1 MWKYIL
7 AILILIVCVFYRPTA
22 YITPFEDVLHKDPV
36 ESYEYKDESEDSN
49 GKSGE
54 DVETVEG
61 FTSGIE
67 NYPHLF
73 YINLAH
79 RTDSKER
86 LIGELEKVH
95 YPHARI
101 HRINAVGKK
110 NGALGCGLS
119 HIKALEQIQEMNLK
133 EAIILE
139 DDFVWKVPP
148 EEVRTILQDA
158 LGQSYW
164 KICLLACN
172 GYVSDT
178 HNHLG
183 KVDVCQ
189 TASGYIVRRD
199 YVQSLLDN
207 WRATMTRQENI
218 DTHEA
223 ADIPENH
230 IDQSW
235 KTLQS
240 QDSNV
245 WVATQP
251 LLGIQGDSYSDIMQ
265 GHVNYNV

>member
-7 AILILIVCVFYRPTA
+7 SILILFVCVFYRPTA
-22 YITPFEDVLHKDPV
+22 YITPFEDVLYKEPL
-36 ESYEYKDESEDSN
+36 ESYEYKDEEKQDADSESD
-49 GKSGE
+49 E
-54 DVETVEG
+54 ETVEG
-61 FTSGIE
+61 FTSRVE

-79 RTDSKER
+79 RTDRKER
-86 LIGELEKVH
+86 LLGELEKVH
-95 YPHARI
+95 YPQERI
-101 HRINAVGKK
+101 HRINAIRKQ

-119 HIKALEQIQEMNLK
+119 HIKALEKIQEMNLK

-148 EEVRTILQDA
+148 DEVLTILHDA
-158 LGQSYW
+158 LDQSYW
-164 KICLLACN
+164 EICLLACN
-172 GYVSDT
+172 GYVSDP

-199 YVQSLLDN
+199 YVQPLLDN
-207 WRATMTRQENI
+207 WRDTMTRPENI

-251 LLGIQGDSYSDIMQ
+251 LLGIQGESYSDIMQ
-265 GHVNYNV
+265 GHVNYQV